1 MSQNIDLGT
10 FNWDISKIEQQL
22 IENRKQIEAFSQ
34 ALNTNKK
41 VLKDEQKEIQELGN
55 QIATMKALQKD
66 ATNQLK
72 AGTMSQAQY
81 NKIVADANT
90 VISQNETRIREV
102 ISAQS
107 VHLKTILE
115 QERAVKELRL
125 ENNELN
131 KMLNAGRTE
140 ILGNEHAYRNLNKE
154 LNALKIESKNLGAQM
169 LELKKAGKE
178 NTDEYKSLE
187 AQWKKVSSE
196 ADALNSEFK
205 SLDKAVGDNQRSV
218 GDYTDSIR
226 DAFSNVPGMLAS
238 GDIKGALT
246 SLKSG
251 FGDLFSFIKVNPII
265 AVLAT
270 FGVLMKQLRDYNS
283 QVKELNTEV
292 ERLAGSSGQITD
304 EIRKSASAIS
314 ETYGNDFKDAVS
326 DISNLMQD
334 FGVSASEAFK
344 IYNEGLATGGAGNSE
359 FGDSIREYGQLF
371 AQNGYS
377 AQDFIN
383 ILNSGIDL
391 KIYNDKLPDAIKEAG
406 LSLKEQTKST
416 RDALVNAF
424 GASFSDEV
432 LNKVSTGQLTVKD
445 ALAEIA
451 DKAKDANLNQQQL
464 AQLTADVFKGAGEDA
479 GGALVVF
486 EAINHAQD
494 LNSATLTEIQ
504 EKTIELGNLNKELED
519 ASDAAYNSDAIQS
532 FQFEADV
539 LWKKLKI
546 LFADFMGWIQRA
558 DRSVQ
563 ASAAYMRGAFK
574 SIPEAAGAA
583 FSGVMEA
590 FSELLKGFKAGGGAI
605 SKFFKGDFEGAKA
618 EADSFI
624 NALPAVYSKLKKAMS
639 SGLSKITGGAGGER
653 DSFLSGFD
661 SRIAAGANVNRTN
674 NATGATAGTGAVAD
688 AAAKAAA
695 ERAKIESKSVADA
708 RKAAADKQKALEA
721 EVKKALEL
729 AKYEAEVKS
738 DIAKN
743 ELAEYIAT
751 NAAKLEDDKRLTAEK
766 LANQLK
772 YFDDLQKLQIANNT
786 AELEKA
792 LLGQTEEEKVQIRKK
807 FAIQEQ
813 EIVNQTN
820 AKKRDLTADY
830 NQQIAEDEKL
840 IRATEFQ
847 QKLMELE
854 ANGATE
860 YEMQRAQAEE
870 QRTLDLA
877 ALEEQRAN
885 ELIDVELF
893 TAKKRLIE
901 TQSAEAQKQI
911 TEAETDARLTQ
922 YSDMFGGVAKLLGEN
937 TAAGKAAGIAQAT
950 INTYQGVTD
959 VWKTPST
966 LPEPFATASKVVS
979 TGVVLASGLGA
990 VKKITSVQPPK
1001 AARGMVLSGPSHERG
1016 GIPIGTPG
1024 GAIEAEGGEVIIN
1037 RKSSAMFR
1045 GLLSDINVA
1054 GGGVPFYASGGLI
1067 HSQSAAVQN
1076 MFAKSIDYG
1085 MIRAAVAEGA
1095 AEGAAA
1101 GTYSGSQSG
1110 LADMADNRK
1119 IQNNANF

>member
-34 ALNTNKK
+34 ALTTNKK
-41 VLKDEQKEIQELGN
+41 ALKDEQKEIQELGS

-72 AGTMSQAQY
+72 AGTISQAQY
-81 NKIVADANT
+81 NKTVADANT
-90 VISQNETRIREV
+90 VISQNQTKIREV

-107 VHLKTILE
+107 AHIKTIMD
-115 QERAVKELRL
+115 QERAVKDLRL

-131 KMLNAGRTE
+131 KMMNAGRTE
-140 ILGNEHAYRNLNKE
+140 IIGNENAYRNLNKE

-169 LELKKAGKE
+169 LELKKAGKQ
-178 NTDEYKSLE
+178 NTDEYKNLE
-187 AQWKKVSSE
+187 AQWKKVSSQ
-196 ADALNSEFK
+196 ADALNDEFK
-205 SLDKAVGDNQRSV
+205 TLDKAVGDNQRSV

-251 FGDLFSFIKVNPII
+251 FGDLFSFIKANPII

-270 FGVLMKQLRDYNS
+270 FGVLVKQLWDYNS

-292 ERLAGSSGQITD
+292 ERVAGSSGQITD
-304 EIRKSASAIS
+304 EIRKSASAIK
-314 ETYGNDFKDAVS
+314 ETYGTDFKDAVS

-504 EKTIELGNLNKELED
+504 EKTIELGNLNKELEE
-519 ASDAAYNSDAIQS
+519 ASDAAYNSDGIQS
-532 FQFEADV
+532 FQFEVDV

-563 ASAAYMRGAFK
+563 GSAAFMRGAFK

-605 SKFFKGDFEGAKA
+605 SKFFKGDFDGAKA

-639 SGLSKITGGAGGER
+639 SGISKISGGAGGER
-653 DSFLSGFD
+653 DSFLSGYD
-661 SRIAAGANVNRTN
+661 SRIAAGANVNRAN

-695 ERAKIESKSVADA
+695 ERAKTESKAVADA

-721 EVKKALEL
+721 EVKKH
-729 AKYEAEVKS
+729 S
-738 DIAKN
+738 N
-743 ELAEYIAT
+743 
-751 NAAKLEDDKRLTAEK
+751 
-766 LANQLK
+766 
-772 YFDDLQKLQIANNT
+772 
-786 AELEKA
+786 
-792 LLGQTEEEKVQIRKK
+792 
-807 FAIQEQ
+807 
-813 EIVNQTN
+813 
-820 AKKRDLTADY
+820 
-830 NQQIAEDEKL
+830 
-840 IRATEFQ
+840 
-847 QKLMELE
+847 
-854 ANGATE
+854 
-860 YEMQRAQAEE
+860 
-870 QRTLDLA
+870 
-877 ALEEQRAN
+877 
-885 ELIDVELF
+885 
-893 TAKKRLIE
+893 
-901 TQSAEAQKQI
+901 
-911 TEAETDARLTQ
+911 
-922 YSDMFGGVAKLLGEN
+922 
-937 TAAGKAAGIAQAT
+937 
-950 INTYQGVTD
+950 
-959 VWKTPST
+959 
-966 LPEPFATASKVVS
+966 
-979 TGVVLASGLGA
+979 
-990 VKKITSVQPPK
+990 
-1001 AARGMVLSGPSHERG
+1001 
-1016 GIPIGTPG
+1016 
-1024 GAIEAEGGEVIIN
+1024 
-1037 RKSSAMFR
+1037 
-1045 GLLSDINVA
+1045 
-1054 GGGVPFYASGGLI
+1054 
-1067 HSQSAAVQN
+1067 SQSMKLRLN
-1076 MFAKSIDYG
+1076 LILLKTS
-1085 MIRAAVAEGA
+1085 
-1095 AEGAAA
+1095 
-1101 GTYSGSQSG
+1101 
-1110 LADMADNRK
+1110 
-1119 IQNNANF
+1119 

>member
-1 MSQNIDLGT
+1 MSKNIDLGT

-41 VLKDEQKEIQELGN
+41 ALKDEQKEIQELGS

-72 AGTMSQAQY
+72 AGTISQAQY
-81 NKIVADANT
+81 NKTVADANT

-107 VHLKTILE
+107 AHIKTVMD

-131 KMLNAGRTE
+131 KIMNAGRTE
-140 ILGNEHAYRNLNKE
+140 IVGNENAYRNLNKE

-169 LELKKAGKE
+169 LELKKAGKQ
-178 NTDEYKSLE
+178 NTDEYKDLE
-187 AQWKKVSSE
+187 AQWKKVSSQ
-196 ADALNSEFK
+196 ADALNNEFK
-205 SLDKAVGDNQRSV
+205 TLDKAVGDNQRSV

-251 FGDLFSFIKVNPII
+251 FGDLFSFIKANPII

-270 FGVLMKQLRDYNS
+270 FGVLVKQLWDYNS

-292 ERLAGSSGQITD
+292 ERVAGSSGQITD
-304 EIRKSASAIS
+304 EIRKSASAIK
-314 ETYGNDFKDAVS
+314 ETYGTDFKDAVS

-479 GGALVVF
+479 GGALAVF

-504 EKTIELGNLNKELED
+504 EKTIELGNLNKELEE

-532 FQFEADV
+532 FQFEVDV

-563 ASAAYMRGAFK
+563 GSAAFMRGAFK

-583 FSGVMEA
+583 FAGVMEA

-605 SKFFKGDFEGAKA
+605 SKFFKGDFDGAKA

-639 SGLSKITGGAGGER
+639 SGISKISGGAGGER
-653 DSFLSGFD
+653 DSFLSGYD
-661 SRIAAGANVNRTN
+661 SRIAAGANVNRAN

-695 ERAKIESKSVADA
+695 ERAKTESKAVADA
-708 RKAAADKQKALEA
+708 RKAAAEKQKALEA
-721 EVKKALEL
+721 EIKKALEL

-743 ELAEYIAT
+743 ELAEYIAF

-820 AKKRDLTADY
+820 AKKRELTGEY

-877 ALEEQRAN
+877 ALEEQRAK
-885 ELIDVELF
+885 ELIDIELF

-950 INTYQGVTD
+950 INTYQGVSD

-966 LPEPFATASKVVS
+966 LPEPFATAAKVVS

-990 VKKITSVQPPK
+990 VKRITAVQTPK
-1001 AARGMVLSGPSHERG
+1001 AARGMLINGPSHSG
-1016 GIPIGTPG
+1016 GGVPISTPG
-1024 GAIEAEGGEVIIN
+1024 GMIEAEGGEPILT
-1037 RKSSAMFR
+1037 KKAFQMFPR
-1045 GLLSDINVA
+1045 LISDINVA
-1054 GGGVPFYASGGLI
+1054 GGGVPLYASGGLI
-1067 HSQSAAVQN
+1067 PSQSAMLQN
-1076 MFAKSIDYG
+1076 SFTGKLIDYG
-1085 MIRAAVAEGA
+1085 LIRKAVAEGA
-1095 AEGAAA
+1095 AEG
-1101 GTYSGSQSG
+1101 TYSGSQAG
-1110 LADMADNRK
+1110 LGDMADNKK